1 MLDPRQPRDRLRGA
15 PPAAAPLLDPPDT
28 PGPDPAPAAAP
39 AAADTAPPAAPSTTR
54 PLPDAPGPGPGPGSG
69 DRSPRPG
76 ARTVVA
82 MLGPAFVVSVAYV
95 DPGNFA
101 TNMSAGALYGP
112 LLLWVIALA
121 NVVAIFVQYLA
132 CKVGVATGRD
142 LPELCREHTPRPVCR
157 GLWVQAELVAMAT
170 DLAEFVGGAVALYLL
185 FGIPLVPAAFIV
197 GAASLVLLALA
208 PEGRRRF
215 ELVIGGFLLVILAG
229 FLYQSL
235 RAGSWSGALTG
246 LRPRFADT
254 QSVLLTTGMVGATV
268 MPHVIYLHSS
278 LSRGY
283 GRATPERKR
292 TVLRANR
299 TAILIALGT
308 AGLVNATMLTV
319 AAAAFHG
326 GSGTYETLEQ
336 FHHGLG
342 ATLGTGAALAFAL
355 ALLASGLASAGV
367 GTFAGQIIMRGF
379 LRRRIP
385 LTLRRL
391 ITMGPPLAVLALGVD
406 PTQALVLSQVVLSF
420 GIPFALIPLVVFTA
434 RRSIMGALVNR
445 PVTTALG
452 TVVALAITGLNL
464 FLVQDVLL
472 G

>member
-1 MLDPRQPRDRLRGA
+1 MLDPRQHQKA
-15 PPAAAPLLDPPDT
+15 PPPAPPSAALDPAP
-28 PGPDPAPAAAP
+28 PPAPAATGT
-39 AAADTAPPAAPSTTR
+39 DTVQR
-54 PLPDAPGPGPGPGSG
+54 PDRPDRPDTGAERWTGPRRHPGPW
-69 DRSPRPG
+69 
-76 ARTVVA
+76 AVAA

-101 TNMSAGALYGP
+101 TNMTAGARYGT

-142 LPELCREHTPRPVCR
+142 LPELCREHTPRPLCR
-157 GLWVQAELVAMAT
+157 VLWVQAELVAMAT

-197 GAASLVLLALA
+197 GAASLVLLTLA

-215 ELVIGGFLLVILAG
+215 ELVITGFLLVILAG

-235 RAGSWSGALTG
+235 RTGSWSGAFGG

-254 QSVLLTTGMVGATV
+254 RSILLTTGMVGATV

-278 LSRGY
+278 LSRRY
-283 GRATPERKR
+283 GRTSPERKR
-292 TVLRANR
+292 LVLRANR
-299 TAILIALGT
+299 TAILVALGT
-308 AGLVNATMLTV
+308 AGVVNATMLTV

-326 GSGTYETLEQ
+326 EGSPGSAAHETLEQ

-342 ATLGTGAALAFAL
+342 AAIGPGAALAFAL
-355 ALLASGLASAGV
+355 ALLASGLASSGV
-367 GTFAGQIIMRGF
+367 GTYAGQVIMRGF

-391 ITMGPPLAVLALGVD
+391 ITMGPPLTVLALGVD

-434 RRSIMGALVNR
+434 RRRVMGALVNR
-445 PVTTALG
+445 PVTTVLG
-452 TVVALAITGLNL
+452 TAAAAAITGLNL

>member
-1 MLDPRQPRDRLRGA
+1 MLDPRQHQK
-15 PPAAAPLLDPPDT
+15 
-28 PGPDPAPAAAP
+28 
-39 AAADTAPPAAPSTTR
+39 APPAAPPVTAPASN
-54 PLPDAPGPGPGPGSG
+54 PAPAASPPAGAGPDTGAERRTPARRHSGPW
-69 DRSPRPG
+69 
-76 ARTVVA
+76 AVVA

-101 TNMSAGALYGP
+101 TNMTAGARYGT

-157 GLWVQAELVAMAT
+157 VLWVQAELVAMAT

-197 GAASLVLLALA
+197 GAVSLVLLALA

-215 ELVIGGFLLVILAG
+215 EMVIAGFLLVILAG

-235 RAGSWSGALTG
+235 RTDSWSGALAG

-278 LSRGY
+278 LSRRY
-283 GRATPERKR
+283 GHASAARKR
-292 TVLRANR
+292 LVLRANR
-299 TAILIALGT
+299 TAILIALGI

-326 GSGTYETLEQ
+326 ERSPRSAGYETLEQ

-342 ATLGTGAALAFAL
+342 TAIGAGAALAFAL
-355 ALLASGLASAGV
+355 ALLASGLASSGV
-367 GTFAGQIIMRGF
+367 GTYAGQVIMRGF

-391 ITMGPPLAVLALGVD
+391 ITMGPPLTVLALGVD

-434 RRSIMGALVNR
+434 RRDVMGPLVNR
-445 PVTTALG
+445 SVTTALG
-452 TVVALAITGLNL
+452 ATAALAITGLNL

>member
-1 MLDPRQPRDRLRGA
+1 MLDPRQPRERSPAGRPPAVPA
-15 PPAAAPLLDPPDT
+15 PPDPTAVAPPLAGTGADTVPDT
-28 PGPDPAPAAAP
+28 VPERR
-39 AAADTAPPAAPSTTR
+39 ADAR
-54 PLPDAPGPGPGPGSG
+54 
-69 DRSPRPG
+69 RPG
-76 ARTVVA
+76 RWAVVA

-101 TNMSAGALYGP
+101 TNMTAGARYGP

-121 NVVAIFVQYLA
+121 NMVAIFVQYLA
-132 CKVGVATGRD
+132 CKIGVATGHD
-142 LPELCREHTPRPVCR
+142 LPELCREHTPRPLCR
-157 GLWVQAELVAMAT
+157 VLWVQAELVAMAT

-185 FGIPLVPAAFIV
+185 FGIPLVPAAFLV
-197 GAASLVLLALA
+197 GAASLLLLTLA

-215 ELVIGGFLLVILAG
+215 ELVITGFLLVILAG

-235 RAGSWSGALTG
+235 RTGSWSGALSG

-254 QSVLLTTGMVGATV
+254 RSILLTTGMVGATV

-278 LSRGY
+278 LSRRY
-283 GRATPERKR
+283 GRTSPERKR
-292 TVLRANR
+292 LVLRANR
-299 TAILIALGT
+299 RAILIALGT

-326 GSGTYETLEQ
+326 KGPAGSAYETLEQ

-342 ATLGTGAALAFAL
+342 DAIGPGAALAFAL
-355 ALLASGLASAGV
+355 ALLASGLASSGV
-367 GTFAGQIIMRGF
+367 GTLAGQVVMRGF

-391 ITMGPPLAVLALGVD
+391 ITMGPPLTVLALGVD
-406 PTQALVLSQVVLSF
+406 PTRALVLSQVVLSF
-420 GIPFALIPLVVFTA
+420 GIPFALVPLVVFTA
-434 RRSIMGALVNR
+434 RRSVMGSLVNR
-445 PVTTALG
+445 SVTTVLG
-452 TVVALAITGLNL
+452 TTAAVAITGLNL
-464 FLVQDVLL
+464 FLIQDVLL